1 MLYICSSI
9 HSAAYQNKV
18 AEVVLPQNTKRT
30 ISARWQMSIRRVP
43 SYSKEVNH
51 LAFDSFPYK
60 RGEIYMAD
68 LGEDRVGSVQRGV
81 RPVIIVQNDVGNQ
94 AGPTL
99 IVVPLTTQIKKEWMP
114 VHVVLPERVGLPEI
128 SMALCEQIVTIEKS
142 QIVSF
147 LTTLDDRSLA
157 DVQFAL
163 MISLAFVPIETRKKD
178 VYPAG
183 PDEMVLKLCEKHIH
197 PYFHSGEHTVRRLNH
212 FQRKDQCTVCKDTGY
227 DYTITHINRKKE

>member
-1 MLYICSSI
+1 M
-9 HSAAYQNKV
+9 
-18 AEVVLPQNTKRT
+18 
-30 ISARWQMSIRRVP
+30 
-43 SYSKEVNH
+43 
-51 LAFDSFPYK
+51 AFDSFPYK

-142 QIVSF
+142 QIVSY
-147 LTTLDDRSLA
+147 LAVLDARSLA
-157 DVQFAL
+157 NVQFAL
-163 MISLAFVPIETRKKD
+163 MISLAFVPVETHKKD
-178 VYPAG
+178 VYSEG
-183 PDEMVLKLCEKHIH
+183 PDDMVLTLCQEHKQ
-197 PYFHSGEHTVRRLNH
+197 PYLDSKEYTVRRLDH
-212 FQRKDQCTVCKDTGY
+212 FQCKDRCTICNKMGY
-227 DYTITHINRKKE
+227 DYKITHINRKKA